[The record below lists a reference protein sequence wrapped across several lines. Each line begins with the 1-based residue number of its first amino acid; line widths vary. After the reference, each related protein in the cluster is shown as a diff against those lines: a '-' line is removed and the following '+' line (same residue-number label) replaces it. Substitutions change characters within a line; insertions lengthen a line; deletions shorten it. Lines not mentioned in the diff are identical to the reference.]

1 MGTRGSI
8 DRKITMIIGE
18 PCVGKSAIVRKFIQ
32 QPTHVTWVQ
41 GIKPFAHLTCER
53 LRTTVLGRYDEGQQ
67 FPGTDRLSMSI
78 QPVAQKWIDQDPL
91 RHHILFEGDRL
102 GNLSM
107 AKYLIA
113 HGYDFMLVVVR
124 SHPHMLEDRRGAER
138 HQPDAFVKGR
148 ATKVANIIAALPD
161 GLVRVIDNNVWQDCY
176 DAAHW
181 LWQERT

>member
-1 MGTRGSI
+1 MGTRGTT

-32 QPTHVTWVQ
+32 QPVRVSWIQFTQ
-41 GIKPFAHLTCER
+41 PFAHLLCKQ
-53 LRTTVLGRYDEGQQ
+53 LRTTVLGKYDEGQQ
-67 FPGTDRLSMSI
+67 FPGTDRLSMSV
-78 QPVAQKWIDQDPL
+78 QPVVQRWFDDPL
-91 RHHILFEGDRL
+91 HHHVLFEGDRL

-124 SHPHMLEDRRGAER
+124 AHPHVLEGRRAAER

-148 ATKVANIIAALPD
+148 ATKVANIVAALPD
-161 GLVRVIDNNVWQDCY
+161 SLVRVVDNNNPDDIY
-176 DAAHW
+176 RAAHW